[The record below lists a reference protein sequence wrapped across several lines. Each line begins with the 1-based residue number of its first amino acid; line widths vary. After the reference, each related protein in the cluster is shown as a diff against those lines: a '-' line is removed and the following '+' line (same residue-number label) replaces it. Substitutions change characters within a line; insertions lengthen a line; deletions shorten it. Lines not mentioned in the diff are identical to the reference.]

1 MLTRSKLNRIKSKI
15 SEALINNEISH
26 EDFIIIINAEKKYWE
41 IKALEWWIVNEVM
54 LKKLTWLKK
63 AKNRD

>member
-1 MLTRSKLNRIKSKI
+1 MM
-15 SEALINNEISH
+15 
-26 EDFIIIINAEKKYWE
+26 IINAEKKYWE

-63 AKNRD
+63 AKIGINKVIKRNKIINNSLKQ